1 MKKILIFVV
10 LGGLLLPSGS
20 IAQDSGLGL
29 GIILGQPTGVSFKAW
44 TARNQAVDVAVAW
57 AFDREEAVHVHADYL
72 FHDFRLFGVEKG
84 EFVLYYGIG
93 GRIKAESRT
102 RFGIRIPIGL
112 SYLFEDI
119 PLELFFELGPIMDLA
134 PSTLFRMST
143 GVGIR
148 YYFD

>member
-72 FHDFRLFGVEKG
+72 FHNFRLFDVEKG

-112 SYLFEDI
+112 SYLFEDV

>member
-1 MKKILIFVV
+1 MKKTILLVV
-10 LGGLLLPSGS
+10 LTGLLLPLSLT
-20 IAQDSGLGL
+20 AQDSGIGL
-29 GIILGQPTGVSFKAW
+29 GVILGQPTGVSFKAW
-44 TARNQAVDVAVAW
+44 TARNQALDVAVAW

-72 FHDFRLFGVEKG
+72 FHDFRLFRVEKG
-84 EFVLYYGIG
+84 QFVLYYGIG

-119 PLELFFELGPIMDLA
+119 PLELFFELGPIMDLT

>member
-1 MKKILIFVV
+1 MKKNFIIILLTILVFPLSVT
-10 LGGLLLPSGS
+10 
-20 IAQDSGLGL
+20 AQDRGIGLGV
-29 GIILGQPTGVSFKAW
+29 ILGQPTGVSLKIW
-44 TARNQAVDVAVAW
+44 TGRSQAFDVAVAW

-72 FHDFRLFGVEKG
+72 FHNFRLFRVEKG
-84 EFVLYYGIG
+84 QFVLYYGIG

-102 RFGIRIPIGL
+102 RFGIRIPIGI
-112 SYLFEDI
+112 SYLFEKD
-119 PLELFFELGPIMDLA
+119 PLEIFFELGPIMDLA

>member
-1 MKKILIFVV
+1 MKRFVILFLFGIFFFPFT
-10 LGGLLLPSGS
+10 LD
-20 IAQDSGLGL
+20 AQDSGLGL
-29 GIILGQPTGVSFKAW
+29 GVILGQPTGVSFKAW

-72 FHDFRLFGVEKG
+72 FHDFRLFRVEKG
-84 EFVLYYGIG
+84 QFVLYYGIG

-112 SYLFEDI
+112 SYLFEGA
-119 PLELFFELGPIMDLA
+119 PVELFFELGPIMDLA
-134 PSTLFRMST
+134 PSTLFRMTT

>member
-1 MKKILIFVV
+1 MKKILIAVFF
-10 LGGLLLPSGS
+10 GGLLLPMSMM
-20 IAQDSGLGL
+20 AQDSGIGL
-29 GIILGQPTGVSFKAW
+29 GVILGQPTGVSFKAW

-72 FHDFRLFGVEKG
+72 FHDFRLFRVEKG
-84 EFVLYYGIG
+84 QFVLYYGIG

-112 SYLFEDI
+112 SYLFEDA
-119 PLELFFELGPIMDLA
+119 PVELFFELGPIMDLA
-134 PSTLFRMST
+134 PSTLFRMTT
-143 GVGIR
+143 GVGVR